1 MNAVFVQSVA
11 CEIGKLCKE
20 KCRGCEVN
28 HPSQRRHECT
38 YTYTYIHRLYLK
50 HGKPSVILH
59 NKYSLN
65 YSKLKN
71 IWIHIVYIYINI
83 TNMKLL
89 FYQVAV
95 WESDKS

>member
-1 MNAVFVQSVA
+1 MNNYIENNTWVRGNTRFISSV
-11 CEIGKLCKE
+11 EHDI
-20 KCRGCEVN
+20 
-28 HPSQRRHECT
+28 H
-38 YTYTYIHRLYLK
+38 TYIHRLYLK

-65 YSKLKN
+65 YSELKS
-71 IWIHIVYIYINI
+71 IWIHIVYIYIYINI

-95 WESDKS
+95 WESEPCIFLFII